1 MIGNVGA
8 FGYSIASWM
17 GGKIKTGAEFGSRTV
32 YVLFKSTDGIEKVT
46 KAALS
51 ILKASPVFFLSSK
64 GQFDKCIG
72 TLEAE
77 KDLLYATQFFATLET
92 FINDGNL
99 TFTYPKING
108 RPDFAK
114 IILGIGTFFEL
125 GQFLQ
130 KYQIL
135 SFSLCSEL
143 ANTYGSYQI
152 FRDWPLDSIP
162 VLRSVLDKPKDLFV
176 FFGSFGE
183 IIECL
188 LRWRF
193 DVKDLL
199 KIASSTGKMLIIFFG
214 KEYGGTWWFAVI
226 DIATQHVSLAAYVY
240 KCHLLRQQHF
250 NH

>member
-1 MIGNVGA
+1 MIGNVGS

-17 GGKIKTGAEFGSRTV
+17 GRKIKTGAEIGSRTV
-32 YVLFKSTDGIEKVT
+32 YVLFQSTDGIEKVT

-51 ILKASPVFFLSSK
+51 ILKGSPVFFLTTK
-64 GQFDKCIG
+64 GLFDKCIK
-72 TLEAE
+72 TLEVE
-77 KDLLYATQFFATLET
+77 KDVLYATQFIATLVT
-92 FINDGNL
+92 FINEGNL
-99 TFTYPKING
+99 TFTYPNING

-130 KYQIL
+130 KYQVL

-143 ANTYGSYQI
+143 ANKYGSYQI

-162 VLRSVLDKPKDLFV
+162 VLRSVLDKPKDFFV
-176 FFGSFGE
+176 FFGSLGE
-183 IIECL
+183 IIECFI
-188 LRWRF
+188 RRQF

-214 KEYGGTWWFAVI
+214 KEYGGIWWFALI

-240 KCHLLRQQHF
+240 KCHLLWQEHF